1 MSTGKSVG
9 PLTIDLLALSDW
21 LAAWLATG
29 GVTQIAMESTGVD
42 RSRPESTGVDR
53 SRPESTGVDRS
64 RPEWT
69 GVDWRPVFKLLE
81 DESRALVLV
90 NPQHLKAV
98 PGRKTDVKDDVKDD
112 VKEREWLADLLR
124 HGLIAPSFIP
134 PAPIREFRE

>member
-1 MSTGKSVG
+1 MQVVQTRCCGLDMHQQTVVACLLLTEPHGHVHREVRRTPDHRSVG
-9 PLTIDLLALSDW
+9 ALRLAGR
-21 LAAWLATG
+21 LAGHRWG
-29 GVTQIAMESTGVD
+29 HPDRHGVD

-64 RPEWT
+64 RPEST

-98 PGRKTDVKDDVKDD
+98 PGRKTAG
-112 VKEREWLADLLR
+112 KESE
-124 HGLIAPSFIP
+124 G
-134 PAPIREFRE
+134 E